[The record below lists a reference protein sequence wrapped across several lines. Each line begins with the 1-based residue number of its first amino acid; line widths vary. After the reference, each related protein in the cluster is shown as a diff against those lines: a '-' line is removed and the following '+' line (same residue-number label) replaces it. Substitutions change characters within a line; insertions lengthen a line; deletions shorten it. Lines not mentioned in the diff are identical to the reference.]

1 MIRMCRM
8 IRRVLGHLTPIDWAA
23 VSMKL
28 ALGVA
33 WPFFYF
39 SGSPVR
45 LDGFDNALLGA
56 WCLCV
61 IVGFVVSLAGLI
73 AAAQPRRFRYS
84 GRQIEMAGI
93 WLLLGAPLC
102 YGILQ
107 AGLWEET
114 GNPIRGA
121 QVALAWAIGS
131 ALVLRLLIVKRDG
144 VLQAARRTEEGS

>member
-1 MIRMCRM
+1 MAK
-8 IRRVLGHLTPIDWAA
+8 RVLGHLTGIDWAA

-28 ALGVA
+28 AIGIA

-39 SGSPVR
+39 SSSPVR
-45 LDGFDNALLGA
+45 LEGFDGALLWM
-56 WCLCV
+56 WCLCI
-61 IVGFVVSLAGLI
+61 IVGFLVSITGLI
-73 AAAQPRRFRYS
+73 LAAQPRRFRFS

-107 AGLWEET
+107 AGLWHET

-121 QVALAWAIGS
+121 QVALAWALGS
-131 ALVLRLLIVKRDG
+131 ALVGRLLIVKRDG
-144 VLQAARRTEEGS
+144 VRQAGSRHGEDT

>member
-8 IRRVLGHLTPIDWAA
+8 IKRVLGHLTPVDWAA
-23 VSMKL
+23 VNMKL

-33 WPFFYF
+33 WPLFYF

-45 LDGFDNALLGA
+45 PDGFDGTLLWA
-56 WCLCV
+56 WCVCV
-61 IVGFVVSLAGLI
+61 IVGFVVSIAGLI
-73 AAAQPRRFRYS
+73 LAAQPRRFRYS

-102 YGILQ
+102 YGVLQ

-114 GNPIRGA
+114 GNPVRGA

-131 ALVLRLLIVKRDG
+131 ALVLRLLVVKRDG
-144 VLQAARRTEEGS
+144 VRQAASRMEEGS